1 MLTVHLDAAVM
12 NLIEIAL
19 NLCYVYL
26 AHVAKC
32 PTASVV
38 GFASVVMTLW
48 KTVLYLL
55 QEYYCNYCS
64 VGHNDTKTLIVYYII
79 PNG

>member
-1 MLTVHLDAAVM
+1 MIAVM
-12 NLIEIAL
+12 NLVEIVL
-19 NLCYVYL
+19 NVFYVYL

-32 PTASVV
+32 PAASVV
-38 GFASVVMTLW
+38 GFASAVMTLW

-55 QEYYCNYCS
+55 QEYYCNFCS
-64 VGHNDTKTLIVYYII
+64 VGHNDMKTLVVYWIL